1 MKGLLYLPLVFF
13 IHFTSAEKQ
22 PSGCYNFYLG
32 TPGSQPAKTSKDS
45 KPLVTRN
52 LFASQAGS
60 DENSVDQSAATNLE
74 MSQHEDYSI
83 SEQKGTLK
91 YVQSVSEIQDDS
103 PSRKLRK
110 RFQTPNKINFLASG
124 DGACGPYNSE
134 KQLGVCLW
142 SGDAASKDPKKSGWI
157 SVEQRGNCGKTVF
170 VQRANNPD
178 TLIFAK
184 VVDGCSF
191 NIADHHTGCAQIF
204 LTRKAFDAMKPTPEE
219 LQAGAITNLVWDFNT
234 KANMVV

>member
-1 MKGLLYLPLVFF
+1 MKTFLYLQVVFLLN
-13 IHFTSAEKQ
+13 FTLAEKK

-32 TPGSQPAKTSKDS
+32 TPGTAPAKNPDPK
-45 KPLVTRN
+45 KPHVPRN
-52 LFASQAGS
+52 LFVSRAGS
-60 DENSVDQSAATNLE
+60 GEEIVDQTSATIT
-74 MSQHEDYSI
+74 QHEDYLE
-83 SEQKGTLK
+83 SERKGTLK
-91 YVQSVSEIQDDS
+91 FSQSVSEIQDDLS
-103 PSRKLRK
+103 SRKLRK

-124 DGACGPYNSE
+124 DGACGPYDSE

-142 SGDAASKDPKKSGWI
+142 TGDAKSKDPTKSGWI
-157 SVEQRGNCGKTVF
+157 SVDQRGNCGKTVF

-204 LTRKAFDAMKPTPEE
+204 LTKKAFEAMKPTPEE
-219 LQAGAITNLVWDFNT
+219 LQQGAITNLVWDFNT